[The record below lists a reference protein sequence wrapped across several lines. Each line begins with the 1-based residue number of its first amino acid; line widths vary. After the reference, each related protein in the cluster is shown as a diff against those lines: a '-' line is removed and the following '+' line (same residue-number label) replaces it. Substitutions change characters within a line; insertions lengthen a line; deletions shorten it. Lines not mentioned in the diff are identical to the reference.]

1 MGRVSY
7 PAIKCVQN
15 DHVFYVAVMSSK
27 DLDEMCFVS
36 RRKDDRDKGFQR
48 LLSEKRAREIADY
61 LDNNKGVIPSAI
73 IVSAQ
78 PISELEYDE
87 TNGKIRIERMPNSL
101 LVLDGQHRL
110 YGMKTAQKNYNIPVV
125 IFSHLNTQDEIRQFI
140 DINTTQK
147 GVPTAL
153 ILDIKGPAGT
163 ETKVEERQRE
173 LFDKLNTDSVLA
185 GEMLPSESKA
195 GKISRTSFNSA
206 TKAIFESSGPL
217 SGKSDEQI
225 FKAVKNYLEAIVT
238 VFRMSGKGGAKLTKN
253 IIFRAVMSVF
263 NDVVERCLAK
273 FGNMKVASFTEYLM
287 PLQDLE
293 YDEYTGTN
301 KATESRITSDI
312 KSALHETVDIHEDMF

>member
-1 MGRVSY
+1 MARVVSY
-7 PAIKCVQN
+7 PAIKCTQN
-15 DHVFYVAVMSSK
+15 DHTFYVSVMNSR

-48 LLSEKRAREIADY
+48 LLSEKRAREIARY

-78 PISELEYDE
+78 PVAKLEYDE
-87 TNGKIRIERMPNSL
+87 GVGKIRIERTQNSL

-110 YGMKTAQKNYNIPVV
+110 YGMKSAQKDYDIPVV
-125 IFSHLNTQDEIRQFI
+125 IFSELNTQDEIRQFI

-163 ETKVEERQRE
+163 ETKIEERQRE
-173 LFDKLNTDSVLA
+173 LFDKLNKDSVLA

-206 TKAIFESSGPL
+206 TKAIYESGPL
-217 SGKSDEQI
+217 SEKTDDQI
-225 FKAVKNYLEAIVT
+225 YRAVKNYLEAIVT
-238 VFRMSGKGGAKLTKN
+238 IFRMSGKAGAKLTKN
-253 IIFRAVMSVF
+253 VVFRAIMSVF
-263 NDVVERCLAK
+263 NDVVEKCVAK
-273 FGNMKVASFTEYLM
+273 YGDMKVSSFTEYLM
-287 PLQDLE
+287 PLQDLD
-293 YDEYTGTN
+293 YDDYTGTN
-301 KATESRITSDI
+301 KATETRIVSEI
-312 KSALHETVDIHEDMF
+312 KSALRENVTIDEDMF